1 MPRRLCLI
9 KTQMKSSLPQKPTH
23 PTNPAQPYVP
33 YTRCRLV
40 KEELN
45 MNEYKHLYCFRC
57 HAGQTHEK
65 VGDKWRCLN
74 CGMRRDDE
82 FPEDGPEPETSSH
95 TKKEAL

>member
-1 MPRRLCLI
+1 MS
-9 KTQMKSSLPQKPTH
+9 K
-23 PTNPAQPYVP
+23 
-33 YTRCRLV
+33 
-40 KEELN
+40 
-45 MNEYKHLYCFRC
+45 YKYLYCFRC

-95 TKKEAL
+95 TKEEAS